1 MTTITERITVA
12 VEAAKGRYRE
22 LSEAPE
28 EGLET
33 AEKIFLTVGA
43 VILAAAAIAAITTFV
58 TGQIALLPSN

>member
-1 MTTITERITVA
+1 MSKITERITLA
-12 VEAAKGRYRE
+12 VESAKGRYRE
-22 LSEAPE
+22 LTEAPE

>member
-1 MTTITERITVA
+1 MTQITERITVA

-58 TGQIALLPSN
+58 PGQIALLPSN

>member
-1 MTTITERITVA
+1 M
-12 VEAAKGRYRE
+12 
-22 LSEAPE
+22 
-28 EGLET
+28 T